1 MAFIKKDIEEKLDM
15 NNIPKHIGV
24 IMDGNGRWAEAR
36 HLPRKAGH
44 KAGAE
49 TLEKISRY
57 CGKLGVKALTAY
69 AFSTENWNRP
79 KEEVDNLMELLYNY
93 LLQVEEKFKN
103 ENIRLCIIGD
113 RTPFSD
119 KMKEAMAHAED
130 YTKDRD
136 GIVLNMA
143 LNYGGRAEITN
154 AAKLVAED
162 VKNGKINPEDI
173 DENYLGKYM
182 YTADVPE
189 VDLIIRPSGEERLS
203 NFLLWQAAY
212 AEFWYS
218 EINWPDFSEKDMER
232 AIIDYQKRNRRFGKV

>member
-1 MAFIKKDIEEKLDM
+1 MAFTKKDIEEKLDM

-154 AAKLVAED
+154 AARLASED

>member
-1 MAFIKKDIEEKLDM
+1 MAFGKKDVIEKLDM
-15 NNIPKHIGV
+15 NNIPKHIGI

-57 CGKLGVKALTAY
+57 CGKLGIKALTAY

-79 KEEVDNLMELLYNY
+79 KDEVDNLMELLYNY

-119 KMKEAMAHAED
+119 KMKEAMAHAEE

-143 LNYGGRAEITN
+143 LNYGGRAEIAN
-154 AAKLVAED
+154 AARLAAED

-173 DENYLGKYM
+173 DEKYLGKYM

-232 AIIDYQKRNRRFGKV
+232 AIIDFQKRNRRFGKV

>member
-1 MAFIKKDIEEKLDM
+1 MAFTKKDIEEKLDM

-143 LNYGGRAEITN
+143 LNYGGRAEIAN
-154 AAKLVAED
+154 AARLVAED

>member
-1 MAFIKKDIEEKLDM
+1 MAFTKKDIEEKLDM

-154 AAKLVAED
+154 AARLVAED

>member
-1 MAFIKKDIEEKLDM
+1 MAFTKKDIDEKLDM

-154 AAKLVAED
+154 AARLASED

>member
-1 MAFIKKDIEEKLDM
+1 MAFGKKDVIEKLDM
-15 NNIPKHIGV
+15 NNIPKHIGI

-119 KMKEAMAHAED
+119 KMKEAMAHAEE

-143 LNYGGRAEITN
+143 LNYGGRAEIAN
-154 AAKLVAED
+154 AARLAAED
-162 VKNGKINPEDI
+162 VKNGIISPEDI
-173 DENYLGKYM
+173 DEKYLGKYM

-218 EINWPDFSEKDMER
+218 EINWPDFSEKDMES
-232 AIIDYQKRNRRFGKV
+232 AIIDFQKRNRRFGKV

>member
-154 AAKLVAED
+154 AARLASED

>member
-1 MAFIKKDIEEKLDM
+1 MAFIKKDIDEKLDM

-154 AAKLVAED
+154 AARLVAED

>member
-1 MAFIKKDIEEKLDM
+1 
-15 NNIPKHIGV
+15 
-24 IMDGNGRWAEAR
+24 
-36 HLPRKAGH
+36 
-44 KAGAE
+44 
-49 TLEKISRY
+49 
-57 CGKLGVKALTAY
+57 
-69 AFSTENWNRP
+69 
-79 KEEVDNLMELLYNY
+79 MELLYNY

-154 AAKLVAED
+154 AARLASED

>member
-143 LNYGGRAEITN
+143 LNYGGRAEIAN
-154 AAKLVAED
+154 AARLVAED

>member
-49 TLEKISRY
+49 TLERISRY

-103 ENIRLCIIGD
+103 ENIRLWLMP
-113 RTPFSD
+113 RTIQRTG
-119 KMKEAMAHAED
+119 M
-130 YTKDRD
+130 
-136 GIVLNMA
+136 VLC
-143 LNYGGRAEITN
+143 LTWR
-154 AAKLVAED
+154 
-162 VKNGKINPEDI
+162 
-173 DENYLGKYM
+173 
-182 YTADVPE
+182 
-189 VDLIIRPSGEERLS
+189 
-203 NFLLWQAAY
+203 
-212 AEFWYS
+212 
-218 EINWPDFSEKDMER
+218 
-232 AIIDYQKRNRRFGKV
+232 

>member
-79 KEEVDNLMELLYNY
+79 KEEVDNLMELLYSY

-143 LNYGGRAEITN
+143 LNYGGRAEIAN
-154 AAKLVAED
+154 AARMASED

>member
-1 MAFIKKDIEEKLDM
+1 MAFIKKDIIEKLDM

-119 KMKEAMAHAED
+119 KMKEAMAHAEE

-154 AAKLVAED
+154 AARLVAED